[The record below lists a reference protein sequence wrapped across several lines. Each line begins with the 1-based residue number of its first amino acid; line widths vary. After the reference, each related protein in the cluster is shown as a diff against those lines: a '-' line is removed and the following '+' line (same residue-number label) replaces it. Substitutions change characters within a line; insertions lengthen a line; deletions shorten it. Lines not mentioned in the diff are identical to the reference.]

1 MPKKRTV
8 RKSYPYELKKKAV
21 EMSNEPGMT
30 VSEVA
35 SQLDVPAQQLSQW
48 RSKMNGEA
56 AAIDAK
62 KRLDALEENK
72 SLKEQLKQARLENEI
87 LKKAAVYFASQK

>member
-8 RKSYPYELKKKAV
+8 RKSYPVELKKKAV
-21 EMSNEPGMT
+21 EMSNQPGMT

-35 SQLDVPAQQLSQW
+35 SQLDVSAQQLSQW
-48 RSKMNGEA
+48 RSKINGEA
-56 AAIDAK
+56 ATNDAK
-62 KRLDALEENK
+62 RRLDALEENK